1 VDDAEETEE
10 RDALELSAPG
20 GGAGDQLFAA
30 LNVMEG
36 KLIGACMKRHPRFD
50 MHFIPTSSSWL
61 NLVERWFREITDK
74 RIRRGV
80 FKSVEQLVAAI
91 TEYSAD
97 HNDNPRSL
105 TWTAKV
111 EDVLEKIRRA
121 KCVCVCDR
129 TVRQRQTE
137 AHGVHQFPAA
147 TDGRVVACLATSSL
161 TQQLPQRQPAS
172 RPQVPAMSLCGVG
185 VIDASTSLRIST

>member
-1 VDDAEETEE
+1 MCV
-10 RDALELSAPG
+10 
-20 GGAGDQLFAA
+20 
-30 LNVMEG
+30 
-36 KLIGACMKRHPRFD
+36 
-50 MHFIPTSSSWL
+50 
-61 NLVERWFREITDK
+61 RE
-74 RIRRGV
+74 
-80 FKSVEQLVAAI
+80 
-91 TEYSAD
+91 
-97 HNDNPRSL
+97 
-105 TWTAKV
+105 
-111 EDVLEKIRRA
+111 
-121 KCVCVCDR
+121 CDR